1 MTEFAD
7 LPSPADARMIR
18 IEAGLSQAEL
28 AQRIR
33 CSTMTVNR
41 YEGGRTTLNA
51 LISHR
56 YAAIMTEL
64 QRTPPAWWGGAR

>member
-1 MTEFAD
+1 MAGTND

-28 AQRIR
+28 AQRIH

-41 YEGGRTTLNA
+41 YEKGRTVLND
-51 LISHR
+51 LIGHR
-56 YAAIMTEL
+56 YGVVLHEL
-64 QRTPPAWWGGAR
+64 QNTPPAWWGGAR